1 MRVRVAAWGTAMRSA
16 RVRAR
21 VRARAR
27 ARARARVRVIDLRL
41 CERGLGQRERRTDR
55 AERELLA
62 RVLERRRL
70 AAHPQLAL

>member
-21 VRARAR
+21 V
-27 ARARARVRVIDLRL
+27 RARARVRVIDLRL